1 MLTLRRSFLT
11 WCAMAVCLAVAPA
24 SLPAQSHTDATKLVG
39 AWNMNSL
46 TPDGDTVPWKLTLK
60 QQDGK
65 WAGSIA
71 SEQGENPI
79 SNVKVDGAKIH
90 FTTPYQGEYYD
101 QDLQLQDGK
110 LVGTWSGNGNSGKTT
125 GERAG
130 S

>member
-1 MLTLRRSFLT
+1 
-11 WCAMAVCLAVAPA
+11 MAACLAIVPV
-24 SLPAQSHTDATKLVG
+24 SLRAQSQADTVKLAG

-46 TPDGDTVPWKLTLK
+46 TPDGDSVPWKLTLK
-60 QQDGK
+60 QKDGK

-90 FTTPYQGEYYD
+90 FTTPYQGENYD
-101 QDLQLQDGK
+101 QDLQLRDGK
-110 LVGTWSGNGNSGKTT
+110 LVGTWSGNGNSGQTT
-125 GERAG
+125 GERAA

>member
-1 MLTLRRSFLT
+1 MLTLRRSFLA
-11 WCAMAVCLAVAPA
+11 WCAMAACLAIAPA
-24 SLPAQSHTDATKLVG
+24 TLSAQSQADAAKLIG

-46 TPDGDTVPWKLTLK
+46 TPDGDSVPWKLTLK

-79 SNVKVDGAKIH
+79 SNVKIDGAKIH

-101 QDLQLQDGK
+101 QDLQLEDGK
-110 LVGTWSGNGNSGKTT
+110 LIGTWSGNGNSGKTT

>member
-11 WCAMAVCLAVAPA
+11 CCALAACLALTPA
-24 SLPAQSHTDATKLVG
+24 TLPAQSQSDSAKLAG

-65 WAGSIA
+65 WTGSIA

-79 SNVKVDGAKIH
+79 SNVKVEGAKIH

-101 QDLQLQDGK
+101 QVLQLEDGK

>member
-1 MLTLRRSFLT
+1 
-11 WCAMAVCLAVAPA
+11 MAACLALAPA
-24 SLPAQSHTDATKLVG
+24 TLPAESQPDAAKLVG

-46 TPDGDTVPWKLTLK
+46 TPDGDSVPWKLTLK

-65 WAGSIA
+65 WVGSIA
-71 SEQGENPI
+71 SDQGQNPI
-79 SNVKVDGAKIH
+79 SNVKVDGTKIH

-101 QDLQLQDGK
+101 QDLELQGGK

-125 GERAG
+125 GERAA

>member
-11 WCAMAVCLAVAPA
+11 WCAVAACLVLAPA
-24 SLPAQSHTDATKLVG
+24 SLPAQSQPDAAKLAG
-39 AWNMNSL
+39 TWNMNSL
-46 TPDGDTVPWKLTLK
+46 TPDGDSVPWKLTLK
-60 QQDGK
+60 LQDGK
-65 WAGSIA
+65 WGGSIA

-110 LVGTWSGNGNSGKTT
+110 LVGTWSGNDNSGKTT
-125 GERAG
+125 GVRAG